1 MAPAKKRQ
9 RRCPGCHIQFHCV
22 VSHWRLSTC
31 TGVDVA
37 TNKSR
42 QQLDEEPI
50 PGPEATGT
58 SSILDDKD
66 EDQEQF
72 NFPDD
77 LSVISSSGA
86 YELSI
91 SNTTP
96 PPAQG
101 PTDVADEQVGMD
113 QAP

>member
-9 RRCPGCHIQFHCV
+9 RRCPECNVQFT
-22 VSHWRLSTC
+22 SIFAHWRLSTC
-31 TGVDVA
+31 TGVAGA
-37 TNKSR
+37 TNKPR

-58 SSILDDKD
+58 SSILDDED
-66 EDQEQF
+66 EDHGQS

-96 PPAQG
+96 PQHKAP
-101 PTDVADEQVGMD
+101 PTSPMN
-113 QAP
+113 